1 MQNEFA
7 KSSNIKKNC
16 QIVELVDFLAEI
28 EKGKVLVVQC
38 VCLNIGAARP
48 RKSLLNRALKNNR
61 RRAGLPLAAVPV
73 F

>member
-1 MQNEFA
+1 MQDEFA
-7 KSSNIKKNC
+7 KSSNIKKIR
-16 QIVELVDFLAEI
+16 QIVKFLAET
-28 EKGKVLVVQC
+28 ETDKRKSVNVQC